1 MNAPAAINTIEEF
14 LAHARALENE
24 SVDRYEELADVM
36 EVHNNPEVAELFSKL
51 AGYGRQHAAEVERLA
66 AGMALPHIDPW
77 DFKWIDDQGP
87 ESSDYGEVHYMMKP
101 AHALQVAMC
110 NETRGRD
117 YYQTVA
123 NECPNEDV
131 RKLAQEF
138 ADEETCHMGM
148 LQDLIDHTGS
158 PPENWDEDP
167 DPPQTPE

>member
-77 DFKWIDDQGP
+77 DFKWIDGQGP
-87 ESSDYGEVHYMMKP
+87 ESSDHPAPSLSFLPKQTYRYHY
-101 AHALQVAMC
+101 Q
-110 NETRGRD
+110 
-117 YYQTVA
+117 QT
-123 NECPNEDV
+123 ERHP
-131 RKLAQEF
+131 RWL
-138 ADEETCHMGM
+138 
-148 LQDLIDHTGS
+148 
-158 PPENWDEDP
+158 
-167 DPPQTPE
+167 